1 MSQAFVTPMID
12 TAAITSG
19 LNPEQQRAVETTHG
33 PLFILAGAGSGKTS
47 VMTRRIAYLLTH
59 DKVAP
64 WNILA
69 ITFTNK
75 AAREMNERVQKL
87 VGDVAEDIWMCTF
100 HSACVKILRRE
111 AQHIGLA
118 NTFTILDADDQV
130 SAIKQCMLDLNL
142 DLKKFDPAIVQWKI
156 SAAKNELLA
165 PLQMKRG
172 GKKNL
177 IDAVAVDV
185 YHAYQARLTS
195 VNALDF
201 DDLIFK
207 TVQLF
212 EQHPSVLEA
221 YRQKFQYIHVDEY
234 QDTNRAQYK
243 LIGLLAKAS
252 RNLCVVGD
260 TDQAIY
266 RWRGADISIMLN
278 FERDFPEAAVIKLE
292 QNYRSTNTIL
302 DAANALIRHN
312 EKRKDKNLWSAKGQ
326 GEKISVYAAQ
336 DQADE
341 AVYIIASVQEHVGRG
356 GLFSDCTVLYRA
368 NAQSRAIEEAFL
380 QAGMP
385 YKIIGGMTFYDRR
398 EIKDVMAY
406 LKVLANPQDEIS
418 LLRIVNVPKRNIGES
433 TIRRLLDFAHE
444 QGLSLLEAMGRV
456 GEPSTARDA
465 TAEAAAEVT
474 ASLGAKAADATAKFY
489 QLMMHLRALQ
499 EGLSV
504 TEYLH
509 EVLARTGYREMYAA
523 SHKEEDQNRLENIDE
538 LITVT
543 RSFDRRRRHG
553 TLADFLAETSLL
565 SDTDKES
572 GKKDNAVHMMTVH
585 ASKGLEFPVVF
596 VVGVEE
602 TLFPHARSMD
612 STEGVEEE
620 RNLCYVAITRAQEK
634 LHLSY
639 CSERSLF
646 GQMQMNDPSRF
657 LDELPKELLEASASE
672 QQVIPRWAIGL
683 HVRHPQFG
691 SGVVTDLSGE
701 GDELELEITF
711 ASRHG
716 TKKLKPKLTKLRVL
730 DK

>member
-1 MSQAFVTPMID
+1 MTQAFLTPQISID
-12 TAAITSG
+12 TITDG
-19 LNPEQQRAVETTHG
+19 LNPEQKRAVETTQG

-47 VMTRRIAYLLTH
+47 VMTRRIAYLLA
-59 DKVAP
+59 KEGVAP

-75 AAREMNERVQKL
+75 AAREMNDRVQKL
-87 VGDVAEDIWMCTF
+87 VGDVAQDIWMTTF

-111 AQHIGLA
+111 AEHIGLA
-118 NTFTILDADDQV
+118 HTFTILDADDQI

-142 DLKKFDPAIVQWKI
+142 DLKKFDPAAVQWKI
-156 SAAKNELLA
+156 SAAKNELIS
-165 PLQMKRG
+165 PFDMPRG

-177 IDAVAVDV
+177 IDAIAADV
-185 YHAYQARLTS
+185 YHGYQARLKS
-195 VNALDF
+195 ANALDF

-207 TVQLF
+207 TVDLF
-212 EQHPSVLEA
+212 EHHPEVLET
-221 YRQKFQYIHVDEY
+221 YQQKFKYIHVDEY

-302 DAANALIRHN
+302 DAANALIRNN
-312 EKRKDKNLWSAKGQ
+312 ENRKDKTLWSAKGA
-326 GEKISVYAAQ
+326 GDKISVYAAL
-336 DQADE
+336 DQTDE
-341 AVYIIASVQEHVGRG
+341 AVYIIASVQEHIGKG
-356 GLFSDCTVLYRA
+356 GAFRDCTVLYRA
-368 NAQSRAIEEAFL
+368 NAQSRAVEDAFL
-380 QAGMP
+380 QAGIP

-406 LKVLANPQDEIS
+406 LKVLVNPEDEIS
-418 LLRIVNVPKRNIGES
+418 LLRVINVPKRNLGEGS
-433 TIRRLLDFAHE
+433 IRRLLDFAHE
-444 QGLSLLEAMGRV
+444 KDLSILEAMGRI
-456 GEPSTARDA
+456 GQPQAPGPEAD
-465 TAEAAAEVT
+465 AAAELT
-474 ASLGAKAADATAKFY
+474 ASLGAKAADGAAKLY
-489 QLMMHLRALQ
+489 QIMTGLRAMQ
-499 EGLSV
+499 EGLTV
-504 TEYLH
+504 TEFVQL
-509 EVLARTGYREMYAA
+509 VLTRTGYREMYAG

-538 LITVT
+538 LLTVT

-553 TLADFLAETSLL
+553 TLADFLSETSLL

-572 GKKDNAVHMMTVH
+572 GAKDNAVHMMTVH

-596 VVGVEE
+596 VIGVEE

-612 STEGVEEE
+612 SLEGVEEE

-639 CSERSLF
+639 CFERSLF
-646 GQMQMNDPSRF
+646 GQTQMNDPSRF
-657 LDELPKELLEASASE
+657 LDELPKELLEASKSDL
-672 QQVIPRWAIGL
+672 QIVPRWDVGI

-691 SGVVTDLSGE
+691 SGVVTDLTGE